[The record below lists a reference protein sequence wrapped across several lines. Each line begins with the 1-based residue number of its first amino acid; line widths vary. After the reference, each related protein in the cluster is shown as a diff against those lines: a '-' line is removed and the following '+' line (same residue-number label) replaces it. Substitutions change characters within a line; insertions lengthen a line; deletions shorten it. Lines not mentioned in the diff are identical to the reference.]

1 MMKLILAATLLVAVT
16 MAAPGSPKDKL
27 IADYCAA
34 DDAGK
39 DAILITLE
47 GWCLSKAVSLKFFS
61 MQLLKPET
69 ITIF

>member
-27 IADYCAA
+27 IVDYCAA

-39 DAILITLE
+39 DAILVTLE
-47 GWCLSKAVSLKFFS
+47 GWCLSAGVS
-61 MQLLKPET
+61 
-69 ITIF
+69 